1 MLTGVA
7 LFLLLLVALLA
18 IPVTLTFRLAW
29 QQTLRGQ
36 VQLGW
41 AFGLLR
47 VRIPLSKTASASSA
61 GDKPLQKKARHREPP
76 RKGGNPFRLMRQK
89 PFRRRII
96 RFVGELWR
104 ALHKQDVRLRL
115 RVGLGDP
122 ADTGQLWAIMGP
134 LAGVLAN
141 TREASI
147 TIEPDFMDALFEFDG
162 SGRIRFVP
170 LQLLWLTLAMLLS
183 PPVRQGM
190 MQMRRTAS

>member
-29 QQTLRGQ
+29 QQTLYGQ

-47 VRIPLSKTASASSA
+47 VRIPLSKPESGSTQ
-61 GDKPLQKKARHREPP
+61 GEKPLQKKARS
-76 RKGGNPFRLMRQK
+76 RKPARKRGNPFRLIRQK

-104 ALHKQDVRLRL
+104 ALHKRDVRLRL

-122 ADTGQLWAIMGP
+122 ADTGQLWAVVGP

-141 TREASI
+141 TREASFE
-147 TIEPDFMDALFEFDG
+147 IEPDFMDAVFELDG
-162 SGRIRFVP
+162 SGSIRFVP

-190 MQMRRTAS
+190 MQMRGTAS

>member
-1 MLTGVA
+1 VLTGVA
-7 LFLLLLVALLA
+7 LFLLLLLVLLA

-29 QQTLRGQ
+29 HQALQGQ

-41 AFGLLR
+41 AFGLIR
-47 VRIPLSKTASASSA
+47 VRIPLSKPESGSTQ
-61 GDKPLQKKARHREPP
+61 GEKPLQKRARSRKPA

-89 PFRRRII
+89 PFRRRVI

-104 ALHKQDVRLRL
+104 AVHKQDVRLWL

-134 LAGVLAN
+134 LAGVLAS

-147 TIEPDFMDALFEFDG
+147 TIEPDFMDPLFEFEG

-190 MQMRRTAS
+190 RQMRTAS

>member
-29 QQTLRGQ
+29 HQALQGQ

-47 VRIPLSKTASASSA
+47 VRIPLPKPASASSA
-61 GDKPLQKKARHREPP
+61 GEKPLQKKARSREPA
-76 RKGGNPFRLMRQK
+76 RKGGTPFRLMRQK

-96 RFVGELWR
+96 RFVGDVWR
-104 ALHKQDVRLRL
+104 AVHKEDVRLRL

-147 TIEPDFMDALFEFDG
+147 AIEPDFMDALFEFDG
-162 SGRIRFVP
+162 SGSIRFVP

-183 PPVRQGM
+183 PPVRRGM
-190 MQMRRTAS
+190 QQMRAAN

>member
-1 MLTGVA
+1 VLTGVA

-18 IPVTLTFRLAW
+18 LPVTLTFRLGW
-29 QQTLRGQ
+29 QQTLHGQ

-47 VRIPLSKTASASSA
+47 VRIPLSKAEFASRA
-61 GDKPLQKKARHREPP
+61 GEKPLKKKDRSREPA
-76 RKGGNPFRLMRQK
+76 RKGGNPFKLMRQK
-89 PFRRRII
+89 PFRRRVI

-104 ALHKQDVRLRL
+104 AVHKQDVRLRL
-115 RVGLGDP
+115 RIGLGDP

-141 TREASI
+141 AREAAVA
-147 TIEPDFMDALFEFDG
+147 IEPDFLDATLEFDG
-162 SGRIRFVP
+162 SGSVRFVP

-183 PPVRQGM
+183 PPVWQGM
-190 MQMRRTAS
+190 RQMRTAS

>member
-7 LFLLLLVALLA
+7 LFLLFLVALLA
-18 IPVTLTFRLAW
+18 LPVTLTFRLAW
-29 QQTLRGQ
+29 HQALQGQ

-41 AFGLLR
+41 AFGLIR
-47 VRIPLSKTASASSA
+47 VRIPLSKPESGSTQSE
-61 GDKPLQKKARHREPP
+61 KPLQKKARSRKPA

-89 PFRRRII
+89 PFRRRVI

-104 ALHKQDVRLRL
+104 AVHKQDVRLRL

-147 TIEPDFMDALFEFDG
+147 TIEPDFMDAHFEFDG

-190 MQMRRTAS
+190 RQMRTAS